1 MSKKSGNK
9 KDQNEDEKDE
19 PTIPAASSGALTMVL
34 PTEHML
40 LQLSSQFN
48 KTSTMH
54 KMRISIFDFYATLFS
69 MLGPNFVETNYALI
83 VRHLIYE
90 LVQTLQSFLTQ
101 YKKLL
106 VRKLME
112 VLLRDLIGTH
122 MLYK

>member
-19 PTIPAASSGALTMVL
+19 PTVPAVSSGAPTTVL

-48 KTSTMH
+48 MMSTTC
-54 KMRISIFDFYATLFS
+54 KMRIGIFNFYATLFS
-69 MLGPNFVETNYALI
+69 MLRPNFVETNYALI

-90 LVQTLQSFLTQ
+90 LVQTPRSCLAQ
-101 YKKLL
+101 YEKLL
-106 VRKLME
+106 VQKLVE
-112 VLLRDLIGTH
+112 VLLRDLISTH
-122 MLYK
+122 M